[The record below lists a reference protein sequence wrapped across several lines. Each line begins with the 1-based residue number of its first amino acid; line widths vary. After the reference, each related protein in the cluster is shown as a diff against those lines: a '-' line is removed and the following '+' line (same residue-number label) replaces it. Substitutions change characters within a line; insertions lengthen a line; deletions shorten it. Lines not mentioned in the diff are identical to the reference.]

1 MSQNNHKETR
11 AAEQPSGGGGK
22 KFRNFRLTTFAINH
36 PTSALV
42 LLAIIGILGLIS
54 YSEIP
59 KESRPEIVV
68 PIVAVNTSY
77 PGVSPND
84 IETLITRKIEEEV
97 NTIPEIKELTSTSLE
112 GYSSVVAEFNTGMNM
127 EEALR
132 KVREKVDRARPKLPA
147 DAKEPS
153 VLEFNLSEIPILQV
167 NVSGEYGLVQLK
179 DVAEDLKDRLEQ
191 IPAISEVQISG
202 GLEREVKVDV
212 DLARLK
218 HYNVAFNDIVET
230 IQKENVTVPGGVM
243 DVGNTKYPVRV
254 AGEFE
259 NTALIEDLVVKTFDG
274 QPVYVRDV
282 ASVDFG
288 FKEQASYARLDGN
301 PVITLGII
309 KRSGENIIATADA
322 VKAAIAEMQPRF
334 PPTTTVAITSDES
347 KMIREMVMS
356 LENNIIAGL
365 LLVLAVL
372 LFFLGVRNAGFVAI
386 SIPMSMLLSFIVL
399 QALGVS
405 MNMIVLFSL
414 ILALGMLVDNA
425 IVVVENIYRHMEEGY
440 GNVEAAIRATGEVAM
455 PVIAST
461 VTTLG
466 AFLPLMFWPGIMGEF
481 MGYLPLTLII
491 TLSSSLFVALV
502 LVPVLCALF
511 MKLDGTPSKA
521 LTPAARWTMLGFS
534 GLLLLVIAAN
544 NLIAALM
551 LGLTAV
557 VLVTLHRLVM
567 VRLSHWFQHVA
578 VPFVVHRYERRL
590 RWALDHRLIVLG
602 GAVAALIGSFLLFGA
617 FNRGVEL
624 FPENIPPSQVFVKI
638 DVPAGTAPS
647 FTNSVTERIEAQLR
661 NLPGIDDAESTVATV
676 GTRSQWGGIFG
687 GGGDGTVTVSFK
699 SFEDRE
705 HDVFQTMALMQERL
719 GDGLAGADFKV
730 EKPNNGPA
738 SGKPV
743 NLEII
748 GDDAVVLRQLA
759 ARAIDIVRAS
769 PVFARLEGL
778 ESDME
783 DGRTEL
789 VVEVDRERAALVGL
803 STSRVGNTVRTAI
816 MGAEAAKYRTGND
829 EYDIVVR
836 LAEPYRQDL
845 SALAD
850 LTVVHEGRPIPLNS
864 VARWYMAEGYGSIKR
879 KDMDRVATVSS
890 DVKAG
895 LNSIAVLTEV
905 QQVLTEF
912 GNTLPAGYTMR
923 YTGQQQEQ
931 DEASRFLFG
940 AFLMALM
947 LIAFV
952 LVSQFNS
959 VVKPLII
966 LSAVMMSTVGVF
978 LGLVVFR
985 MPFVIIMTGVGIIS
999 LAGIVVNNAIV
1010 LIDYIDL
1017 LRERDG
1023 LSRREA
1029 LVQAGMTRFR
1039 PVVLTAVTT
1048 VLGLVPLAIGLNFD
1062 FVGLFT
1068 ALAPDLYWGG
1078 EQAAWWAP
1086 MAIAVIVGL
1095 SFATVLTLVLVPVL
1109 YSLIDDGA
1117 EWFKRVYTRAEEPQ
1131 SDAAEPREPRE
1142 PGEHEQEWSPETP
1155 AEEQP
1160 KVRVPVMARLR
1171 ATEPEA
1177 AGG

>member
-1 MSQNNHKETR
+1 MTQNNQSQHPADDEATGRPKR
-11 AAEQPSGGGGK
+11 
-22 KFRNFRLTTFAINH
+22 FRNFRMTTFAVNH

-42 LLAIIGILGLIS
+42 LLVIIGILGILS
-54 YSEIP
+54 YTNIP

-84 IETLITRKIEEEV
+84 IETLITRRIEEEV
-97 NTIPEIKELTSTSLE
+97 NTIPEIKELTSTSVE
-112 GYSSVVAEFNTGMNM
+112 GYSSVVAEFGSGMNM

-147 DAKEPS
+147 DAREPT
-153 VLEFNLSEIPILQV
+153 VLEFNLSEIPIMQV

-179 DVAEDLKDRLEQ
+179 DVAESLKDRLEQ
-191 IPAISEVQISG
+191 IPSISEVQISG

-218 HYNVAFNDIVET
+218 HFNVAFGDLVET
-230 IQKENVTVPGGVM
+230 IQKENVTTPGGVI

-254 AGEFE
+254 AGEF
-259 NTALIEDLVVKTFDG
+259 TDTRLIEDLVVKTVGG
-274 QPVYVRDV
+274 QPIYLRDV

-288 FKEQASYARLDGN
+288 FQEQSSYARLDGH

-309 KRSGENIIATADA
+309 KRSGENIIGTADA
-322 VKAAIAEMQPRF
+322 VKAAIAELEPGF
-334 PPTTTVAITSDES
+334 PPTTTIAITSDES
-347 KMIREMVMS
+347 KDIHEMVMS
-356 LENNIIAGL
+356 LENNIISGL
-365 LLVLAVL
+365 ILVLAVL

-386 SIPMSMLLSFIVL
+386 SIPMSMLLSFTVL
-399 QALGVS
+399 QVLGVS

-440 GNVEAAIRATGEVAM
+440 GRVEAAIRATGEVAM

-461 VTTLG
+461 ITTLG
-466 AFLPLMFWPGIMGEF
+466 AFLPLMFWPGIVGDF

-502 LVPVLCALF
+502 LVPVLCAMF
-511 MKLDGTPSKA
+511 MRLDGAPSQP
-521 LTPAARWTMLGFS
+521 LTPVARYTVMGVVA
-534 GLLLLVIAAN
+534 LLLLVIAAN
-544 NLIAALM
+544 NPIAAITLSVAAIA
-551 LGLTAV
+551 LIL
-557 VLVTLHRLVM
+557 LHRLVM
-567 VRLSHWFQHVA
+567 VRLAHWFQTVV
-578 VPFVVHRYERRL
+578 VPALTLRYERRL

-602 GAVAALIGSFLLFGA
+602 TAVATLIGSIIVFGM
-617 FNRGVEL
+617 FNRGIEF

-647 FTNSVTERIEAQLR
+647 FTNAVTERIEAQLASI
-661 NLPGIDDAESTVATV
+661 PGIEDVASTVATV
-676 GTRSQWGGIFG
+676 GTSSQWGGVF
-687 GGGDGTVTVSFK
+687 GGDGDGVVTVSFK
-699 SFEDRE
+699 SYEDRE
-705 HDVFQTMALMQERL
+705 HDVFATMAAMQREL
-719 GDGLAGADFKV
+719 GDGIAGADFKV
-730 EKPNNGPA
+730 EKPSNGPA

-759 ARAIDIVRAS
+759 QRAIDVLRSS
-769 PVFARLEGL
+769 PVYDRLEGL

-783 DGRTEL
+783 DGRAEL
-789 VVEVDRERAALVGL
+789 VVEVDREKATILGL
-803 STSRVGNTVRTAI
+803 STQRVGSTVRTAI
-816 MGAEAAKYRTGND
+816 MGAEAAKFRTGND
-829 EYDIVVR
+829 EYDIIVR

-845 SALAD
+845 GALAD
-850 LTVVHEGRPIPLNS
+850 LTIVHEGRPVPLNS
-864 VARWYMAEGYGSIKR
+864 VARWYMDEGYGSIRR

-895 LNSIAVLTEV
+895 LNTNAVLAEV
-905 QQVLTEF
+905 REVLAEF
-912 GNTLPAGYTMR
+912 GQTLPAGYTMR

-940 AFLMALM
+940 AFLTALM

-966 LSAVMMSTVGVF
+966 LSAVAMSTVGVF

-1029 LVQAGMTRFR
+1029 LVQGGITRFR
-1039 PVVLTAVTT
+1039 PVVLTAITT

-1068 ALAPDLYWGG
+1068 ALSPNLYWGG

-1095 SFATVLTLVLVPVL
+1095 SFATVLTLVLVPVM
-1109 YSLIDDGA
+1109 YSLIDDATIWLRRHYTQEDA
-1117 EWFKRVYTRAEEPQ
+1117 ERPDGGRGQVAVPAVVGGEGVREEPQ
-1131 SDAAEPREPRE
+1131 
-1142 PGEHEQEWSPETP
+1142 
-1155 AEEQP
+1155 
-1160 KVRVPVMARLR
+1160 VLVPARLGS
-1171 ATEPEA
+1171 ATA
-1177 AGG
+1177 

>member
-1 MSQNNHKETR
+1 MSQNNDKETR
-11 AAEQPSGGGGK
+11 PDAAGAGERTP
-22 KFRNFRLTTFAINH
+22 RNFRLTTFAVNH

-54 YSEIP
+54 YSSIP

-97 NTIPEIKELTSTSLE
+97 NTIPEIKELTSTSIE
-112 GYSSVVAEFNTGMNM
+112 GYSSVVAEFSSGMNM

-147 DAKEPS
+147 DAREPS
-153 VLEFNLSEIPILQV
+153 VLEFNLSEIPIMQV

-191 IPAISEVQISG
+191 IPSISEVQISG

-218 HYNVAFNDIVET
+218 HFNVAFNDIVES

-254 AGEFE
+254 AGEF
-259 NTALIEDLVVKTFDG
+259 TDTRLIEDLVVKTFAG
-274 QPVYVRDV
+274 LPVYVRDV
-282 ASVDFG
+282 ATVDFG
-288 FKEQASYARLDGN
+288 FKEQSSYARLDGN

-322 VKAAIAEMQPRF
+322 VKSAIEELRPGF

-347 KMIREMVMS
+347 RMIHEMVMS
-356 LENNIIAGL
+356 LENNIISGL
-365 LLVLAVL
+365 ILVLLVL

-386 SIPMSMLLSFIVL
+386 SIPMSMFLSFIVL

-440 GNVEAAIRATGEVAM
+440 GRVEAAVRATGEVAL

-466 AFLPLMFWPGIMGEF
+466 AFLPLMFWPGIMGDF

-511 MKLDGTPSKA
+511 MKLDGAPA
-521 LTPAARWTMLGFS
+521 RPMRPAARHTLLGVS
-534 GLLLLVIAAN
+534 GLVFLLIAAN
-544 NLIAALM
+544 NVIAAIM
-551 LGLTAV
+551 LAATAV
-557 VLVTLHRLVM
+557 ALVVLHRLVV
-567 VRLSHWFQHVA
+567 VRLGHWFQTVA
-578 VPFVVHRYERRL
+578 VPFAILRYERRL
-590 RWALDHRLIVLG
+590 RWALDHRAAVIG
-602 GAVAALIGSFLLFGA
+602 TAVAVLVGSFMLFGA
-617 FNRGVEL
+617 FNKGIEL

-638 DVPAGTAPS
+638 DVPAGTSPA
-647 FTNSVTERIEAQLR
+647 FTNSVTERIEAQLAGI
-661 NLPGIDDAESTVATV
+661 PGIGDAESRVATV
-676 GTRSQWGGIFG
+676 GTSSQWGGIFG
-687 GGGDGTVTVSFK
+687 GSGDGTVTVSFR
-699 SFEDRE
+699 SYEDRE
-705 HDVFQTMALMQERL
+705 HDVFATMAAMQERL
-719 GDGLAGADFKV
+719 GEGIAGADFKV
-730 EKPNNGPA
+730 EKPSNGPA

-748 GDDAVVLRQLA
+748 GDDPVVLRQLA
-759 ARAIDIVRAS
+759 TRAIDVLRES
-769 PVFARLEGL
+769 PVYTRLEGL

-783 DGRTEL
+783 DGRAEL
-789 VVEVDRERAALVGL
+789 VVEVDREKAAILGL

-829 EYDIVVR
+829 EYDIIVR

-845 SALAD
+845 GALAD
-850 LTVVHEGRPIPLNS
+850 LTVIHEGRPIPLNS
-864 VARWYMAEGYGSIKR
+864 VARWYLDEGYGSIRR

-895 LNSIAVLTEV
+895 LNSIAVLGEV
-905 QQVLTEF
+905 REVLAEF
-912 GNTLPAGYTMR
+912 GETLPAGYSMR

-931 DEASRFLFG
+931 DEASRFLFT
-940 AFLMALM
+940 AFLIALM

-966 LSAVMMSTVGVF
+966 LSAVLMSTAGVF

-1023 LSRREA
+1023 LGRREA
-1029 LVQAGMTRFR
+1029 LVQAGITRFR

-1068 ALAPDLYWGG
+1068 ALAPNLYWGG

-1095 SFATVLTLVLVPVL
+1095 TFATVLTLVLVPVM
-1109 YSLIDDGA
+1109 YSLTDDMS
-1117 EWFKRVYTRAEEPQ
+1117 EWFRRHFSSPDEDGGPPRRVVVPGVVADGSEHEEEPVLVT
-1131 SDAAEPREPRE
+1131 ARMR
-1142 PGEHEQEWSPETP
+1142 P
-1155 AEEQP
+1155 AG
-1160 KVRVPVMARLR
+1160 A
-1171 ATEPEA
+1171 
-1177 AGG
+1177 

>member
-1 MSQNNHKETR
+1 MSQNNHQE
-11 AAEQPSGGGGK
+11 SGHDEPPPRGAGK
-22 KFRNFRLTTFAINH
+22 PFRNFRATTFAVNH
-36 PTSALV
+36 PTSAVV
-42 LLAIIGILGLIS
+42 LLVIIGVLGLIS
-54 YSEIP
+54 YGSIP

-68 PIVAVNTSY
+68 PIVAVSTAY

-84 IETLITRKIEEEV
+84 IETLVTRKIEEEV
-97 NTIPEIKELTSTSLE
+97 NTIPEIKQLTSTSVE
-112 GYSSVVAEFNTGMNM
+112 GYSSVVAEFNSGMNM

-132 KVREKVDRARPKLPA
+132 KVREKVDRARPKLPS
-147 DAKEPS
+147 DAREPS

-167 NVSGEYGLVQLK
+167 NISGEYGLVQLK

-191 IPAISEVQISG
+191 IPSISEVQISG

-254 AGEFE
+254 AGEFQ
-259 NTALIEDLVVKTFDG
+259 NTRLIEDLVVKTFNG

-282 ASVDFG
+282 AAVDFG
-288 FKEQASYARLDGN
+288 FKDQSSYARLDGH

-322 VKAAIAEMQPRF
+322 VKAAIAELQPGF
-334 PPTTTVAITSDES
+334 PPTTTVKITSDES
-347 KMIREMVMS
+347 RQINDMVLS
-356 LENNIIAGL
+356 LENNIISGL
-365 LLVLAVL
+365 ILVLAVL

-399 QALGVS
+399 KAMGVS

-440 GNVEAAIRATGEVAM
+440 DRVQAAIRATGEVAI

-466 AFLPLMFWPGIMGEF
+466 AFLPLMFWPGVVGDF
-481 MGYLPLTLII
+481 MSYLPLTLII

-511 MKLDGTPSKA
+511 MKLDGIPSA
-521 LTPAARWTMLGFS
+521 PLAPAAKWTMLAIA
-534 GLLLLVIAAN
+534 GLFLAGIAMSSITAAVTLGITAVA
-544 NLIAALM
+544 LIAM
-551 LGLTAV
+551 
-557 VLVTLHRLVM
+557 HRLIM
-567 VRLSHWFQHVA
+567 VRLGRWFQDVA
-578 VPFVVHRYERRL
+578 VPYMVARYERRL
-590 RWALDHRLIVLG
+590 RWALDHRLLVIG
-602 GAVAALIGSFLLFGA
+602 GAAAIFVATIGA
-617 FNRGVEL
+617 FSVLNRGVEF

-638 DVPAGTAPS
+638 DVPAGTAPG
-647 FTNSVTERIEAQLR
+647 FTNTVTERIEAQLKEI
-661 NLPGIDDAESTVATV
+661 PGIDDAESTVATV
-676 GTRSQWGGIFG
+676 GTSSQWGGLFG
-687 GGGDGTVTVSFK
+687 SGGDGTVTVSFK
-699 SFEDRE
+699 RFEERE
-705 HDVFQTMALMQERL
+705 GDVFQTMATMQERL
-719 GDGLAGADFKV
+719 GSEIAGADFKV
-730 EKPNNGPA
+730 EKPGNGP
-738 SGKPV
+738 SNGKPV

-748 GDDAVVLRQLA
+748 GEDPVVLRQLA
-759 ARAIDIVRAS
+759 SQAVGVLRSA

-783 DGRTEL
+783 DGRPEL
-789 VVEVDRERAALVGL
+789 VVEVDREKAALNGL
-803 STSRVGNTVRTAI
+803 STSRVGSTVRTAI
-816 MGAEAAKYRTGND
+816 MGAEAAKFRTGND
-829 EYDIVVR
+829 EFDIIVR

-850 LTVVHEGRPIPLNS
+850 LTVMHEGRPIPLNS

-879 KDMDRVATVSS
+879 KDMDRVATVAS

-895 LNSIAVLTEV
+895 LNTNAVLAEV
-905 QQVLTEF
+905 QETLADF
-912 GNTLPAGYTMR
+912 GATLPSGYSMR
-923 YTGQQQEQ
+923 YTGQQQDQE
-931 DEASRFLFG
+931 EAGRFLVG
-940 AFLMALM
+940 AFLTALM
-947 LIAFV
+947 LIALV

-966 LSAVMMSTVGVF
+966 LSAVVMSTVGVF
-978 LGLVVFR
+978 LGLIVFR

-1017 LRERDG
+1017 IRERDG

-1029 LVQAGMTRFR
+1029 LVKAGVTRFR
-1039 PVVLTAVTT
+1039 PVVLTAITT

-1068 ALAPDLYWGG
+1068 ALSPNLYWGG

-1095 SFATVLTLVLVPVL
+1095 SFATVLTLVLVPVM
-1109 YSLIDDGA
+1109 YSLIDDVSN
-1117 EWFKRVYTRAEEPQ
+1117 WFKRHYTRPDDTGDQGGGPSDRVEVPGMVAGTPEREE
-1131 SDAAEPREPRE
+1131 E
-1142 PGEHEQEWSPETP
+1142 
-1155 AEEQP
+1155 
-1160 KVRVPVMARLR
+1160 RVLVTARLGT
-1171 ATEPEA
+1171 ATT
-1177 AGG
+1177 

>member
-1 MSQNNHKETR
+1 MSQNIDQEPER
-11 AAEQPSGGGGK
+11 GGAAR
-22 KFRNFRLTTFAINH
+22 FRNFRPTTFAVNH

-42 LLAIIGILGLIS
+42 MLVIIGILGMIS
-54 YSEIP
+54 YSNIP

-68 PIVAVNTSY
+68 PIVAVNTVY

-84 IETLITRKIEEEV
+84 IETLVTRRIEEEV
-97 NTIPEIKELTSTSLE
+97 NTIPEIKQLTSTSTE
-112 GYSSVVAEFNTGMNM
+112 GNSSVVAEFGSGMNM

-153 VLEFNLSEIPILQV
+153 VLEFNLSEIPIMQV

-191 IPAISEVQISG
+191 IPMISEVQISG

-218 HYNVAFNDIVET
+218 HYNVAFLDIVET

-243 DVGNTKYPVRV
+243 DVGNTKYPLRV
-254 AGEFE
+254 AGEFQD
-259 NTALIEDLVVKTFDG
+259 ARLIEDLVVKTFSG
-274 QPVYVRDV
+274 LPVYVRDV
-282 ASVDFG
+282 ARVDFG
-288 FKEQASYARLDGN
+288 FKDQDSYARLDGH

-322 VKAAIAEMQPRF
+322 VKAAIAEKQPGF

-347 KMIREMVMS
+347 KDIREMVLS
-356 LENNIIAGL
+356 LENNIISGL
-365 LLVLAVL
+365 ILVLLVL
-372 LFFLGVRNAGFVAI
+372 LFFLGVRNASFVAI

-440 GNVEAAIRATGEVAM
+440 GRVEASIRATGEVAI

-466 AFLPLMFWPGIMGEF
+466 AFLPLMFWPGVVGDF

-502 LVPVLCALF
+502 LVPVLCAMF
-511 MKLDGTPSKA
+511 MKLDGTPNA
-521 LTPAARWTMLGFS
+521 PLTPAAKWTLLGGAGVLLAAIAASSVTAAAMLG
-534 GLLLLVIAAN
+534 ITA
-544 NLIAALM
+544 AALIV
-551 LGLTAV
+551 A
-557 VLVTLHRLVM
+557 HRLVM
-567 VRLSHWFQHVA
+567 VRLGRWFQDVS
-578 VPFVVHRYERRL
+578 VPWMIRRYEQRL
-590 RWALDHRLIVLG
+590 RWALDHRLVVM
-602 GAVAALIGSFLLFGA
+602 GAAIATLVGSFLLFGA
-617 FNRGVEL
+617 YNRGIEF

-647 FTNSVTERIEAQLR
+647 FTNAVTERIEAQLAEI
-661 NLPGIDDAESTVATV
+661 PGLEDAQSTVATV
-676 GTRSQWGGIFG
+676 GTSSQWGDLFT

-699 SFEDRE
+699 RFEERE
-705 HDVFQTMALMQERL
+705 NDVFATMAAMQERL
-719 GDGLAGADFKV
+719 GDGIAGADFKV
-730 EKPNNGPA
+730 EKPSNGPA
-738 SGKPV
+738 DGKPV

-748 GDDAVVLRQLA
+748 GDDPVVLRDLA
-759 ARAIDIVRAS
+759 ARAIDILRAS
-769 PVFARLEGL
+769 PTFAKLEGL
-778 ESDME
+778 GSDME
-783 DGRTEL
+783 DGRPEL
-789 VVEVDRERAALVGL
+789 VVEVDREKAALVGL
-803 STSRVGNTVRTAI
+803 STQRVGNTVRTAF
-816 MGAEAAKYRTGND
+816 MGAEAAKFRTGND
-829 EYDIVVR
+829 EYDIRVR

-845 SALAD
+845 GALAD

-895 LNSIAVLTEV
+895 LNTNAVLAEV
-905 QQVLTEF
+905 QQALTEF
-912 GNTLPAGYTMR
+912 GNALPAGYSMR
-923 YTGQQQEQ
+923 YTGQQQDQE
-931 DEASRFLFG
+931 EASRFLFG
-940 AFLMALM
+940 AFLTALM

-966 LSAVMMSTVGVF
+966 LSAVVMSTVGVF

-1029 LVQAGMTRFR
+1029 LVQAGITRFR

-1068 ALAPDLYWGG
+1068 ALSPNLYWGG

-1095 SFATVLTLVLVPVL
+1095 SFATVLTLVLVPVM

-1117 EWFKRVYTRAEEPQ
+1117 QFFKRHYTRPDDDNDGSAVDDRHA
-1131 SDAAEPREPRE
+1131 S
-1142 PGEHEQEWSPETP
+1142 
-1155 AEEQP
+1155 
-1160 KVRVPVMARLR
+1160 VRVPAVVGEREEEGVLVNARLGT
-1171 ATEPEA
+1171 A
-1177 AGG
+1177 

>member
-1 MSQNNHKETR
+1 MSQNNDKEPG
-11 AAEQPSGGGGK
+11 AEKNPSGEGG
-22 KFRNFRLTTFAINH
+22 KFRNFRLTTFAVNH

-54 YSEIP
+54 YSSIP

-68 PIVAVNTSY
+68 PIVAVNTAY

-84 IETLITRKIEEEV
+84 IETLVTRKIEEEV
-97 NTIPEIKELTSTSLE
+97 NTIPEIKQLTSTSVE
-112 GYSSVVAEFNTGMNM
+112 GYSSVVAEFNSGMNM

-147 DAKEPS
+147 DAREPS

-191 IPAISEVQISG
+191 IPMISEVQISG

-243 DVGNTKYPVRV
+243 DVGNTKYPLRV
-254 AGEFE
+254 AGEFQ
-259 NTALIEDLVVKTFDG
+259 NARLIEDLVVKTFAG
-274 QPVYVRDV
+274 LPVYLRDV

-288 FKEQASYARLDGN
+288 FKEQSSYARLDGN

-322 VKAAIAEMQPRF
+322 VKAAIAEMQPGF
-334 PPTTTVAITSDES
+334 PPTTTIKITSDES
-347 KMIREMVMS
+347 KQINEMVLS
-356 LENNIIAGL
+356 LENNIISGL
-365 LLVLAVL
+365 ILVLAVL
-372 LFFLGVRNAGFVAI
+372 LFFLGVRNASFVAI

-440 GNVEAAIRATGEVAM
+440 GRVEAAIRATGEVAV

-466 AFLPLMFWPGIMGEF
+466 AFLPLMFWPGIVGDF

-511 MKLDGTPSKA
+511 MKVDGTPSQP
-521 LTPAARWTMLGFS
+521 LTPAARWTMIGGS
-534 GLLLLVIAAN
+534 ALLLLVIAAN
-544 NLIAALM
+544 NVVAALM
-551 LGLTAV
+551 LGATAAA
-557 VLVTLHRLVM
+557 LIAMHRLVM
-567 VRLSHWFQHVA
+567 VRLGRWFQDVA
-578 VPFVVHRYERRL
+578 VPYMIRRYERRL
-590 RWALDHRLIVLG
+590 RWALDHRLVVMG
-602 GAVAALIGSFLLFGA
+602 AAVATLIASFVLFGT
-617 FNRGVEL
+617 FSKGVEF

-638 DVPAGTAPS
+638 DVPAGTAPA
-647 FTNSVTERIEAQLR
+647 FTNSVAERIEAQLKDI
-661 NLPGIDDAESTVATV
+661 PGISDVESTVATV
-676 GTRSQWGGIFG
+676 GTSSQWSGMMG
-687 GGGDGTVTVSFK
+687 GGGDGTVTISFR

-705 HDVFQTMALMQERL
+705 HDVFRIMALMQERL
-719 GDGLAGADFKV
+719 GDGIAGADFKV
-730 EKPNNGPA
+730 DKPGNGPS

-748 GDDAVVLRQLA
+748 GDDPAVLRQLA
-759 ARAIDIVRAS
+759 SRAISTLQAS
-769 PVFARLEGL
+769 PVFQRLEGL

-783 DGRTEL
+783 DGRPEL
-789 VVEVDRERAALVGL
+789 VVEVDREKAAIVGL
-803 STSRVGNTVRTAI
+803 STQRVGNTVRTAF
-816 MGAEAAKYRTGND
+816 MGAEAAKFRTGND
-829 EYDIVVR
+829 EYDIRVR

-850 LTVVHEGRPIPLNS
+850 LTVMHEGRPIPLNS
-864 VARWYMAEGYGSIKR
+864 VARWYMAESQGSIKR

-895 LNSIAVLTEV
+895 LNSNAVLAEV
-905 QQVLTEF
+905 QEALTEF
-912 GNTLPAGYTMR
+912 GATLPAGYSMR
-923 YTGQQQEQ
+923 YTGQQQDQE
-931 DEASRFLFG
+931 EASRFLFG
-940 AFLMALM
+940 AFLTALM

-966 LSAVMMSTVGVF
+966 LSAVAMSTVGVF
-978 LGLVVFR
+978 LGLVVFQ

-1029 LVQAGMTRFR
+1029 LVQAGITRFR
-1039 PVVLTAVTT
+1039 PVVLTAITT

-1068 ALAPDLYWGG
+1068 ALSPNLYWGG

-1095 SFATVLTLVLVPVL
+1095 SFATVLTLVLVPVM
-1109 YSLIDDGA
+1109 YSLIDDTA
-1117 EWFKRVYTRAEEPQ
+1117 NWFKRHYTRPDDGDGQ
-1131 SDAAEPREPRE
+1131 GRGPRE
-1142 PGEHEQEWSPETP
+1142 
-1155 AEEQP
+1155 
-1160 KVRVPVMARLR
+1160 RL
-1171 ATEPEA
+1171 PEA
-1177 AGG
+1177 VVPAVVGGEREREEEAVLVTARARPGLQGV